1 MMHTDMNTLPVIIGA
16 TLGIILAI
24 FARLTKFDRDRSY
37 YAVVLIVI
45 ATYYV
50 LFACIANEA
59 IVAEIFVASL
69 FSILATLGG
78 LRWQILLGIGI
89 CLHGVFDFMHG
100 YIISNPGVPIWW
112 PAFCGSIDIVLG
124 LWVIFLVVTKRGASG
139 WSKNT

>member
-1 MMHTDMNTLPVIIGA
+1 MNTMPVIIGA
-16 TLGIILAI
+16 ALAVILAS

-59 IVAEIFVASL
+59 IVAEILVAAM

-78 LRWQILLGIGI
+78 LRWPMLLGVGI
-89 CLHGVFDFMHG
+89 FLHGVFDTMHG
-100 YIISNPGVPIWW
+100 YIISNPGVPVWW
-112 PAFCGSIDIVLG
+112 PAFCASIDIVLG
-124 LWVIFLVVTKRGASG
+124 LWVIFLVATKRASAG
-139 WSKNT
+139 WAKNS